1 MFKDFFDNYYDA
13 LLVQYFVFLFI
24 WLDCIWRVV

>member
-1 MFKDFFDNYYDA
+1 MFKDFFDNCYDA
-13 LLVQYFVFLFI
+13 LLVQHYVFLFI